1 MENEDKIILS
11 DEELQLITGGT
22 TDETTG
28 GTEAKSRSGLDY
40 FCEGFDTP
48 EQCNSRVFCQWGQ
61 FTCHATPRGYAL
73 YKASQNSNN

>member
-1 MENEDKIILS
+1 MENKDKIILS

-22 TDETTG
+22 
-28 GTEAKSRSGLDY
+28 EAKRSGLDY

-73 YKASQNSNN
+73 YNATQNSNN

>member
-28 GTEAKSRSGLDY
+28 GTEAKRSGLDY

-61 FTCHATPRGYAL
+61 FTCHATQRL
-73 YKASQNSNN
+73 RIIQCDTEQ